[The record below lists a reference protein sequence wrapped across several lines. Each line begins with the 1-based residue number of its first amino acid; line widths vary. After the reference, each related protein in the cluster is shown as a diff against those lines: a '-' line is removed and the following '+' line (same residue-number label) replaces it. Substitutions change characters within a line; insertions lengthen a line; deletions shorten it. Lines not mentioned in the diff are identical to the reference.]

1 MSRHRPRARWLLMG
15 SALLASAFML
25 AACETATPYSTIVSE
40 GSHAQNILALLKPV
54 SVAALVVFLLVE
66 GLLVY
71 SVIRFRR
78 RSQAMPAQTH
88 GNTRVEILWTI
99 APAIIVLVIAVLTF
113 RTQAINS
120 VQPPGALRVEVIGH
134 QWFWEF
140 RYPEQNIITANDLY
154 IPVGRDVNFV
164 LDSVDVIH
172 SFWVPRLAGKTDL
185 IPNNTN
191 YISFRAE
198 QEGIYRGECAEF
210 CGEEHALMRFRV
222 IAVAPDVFDR
232 WAAEHAT
239 PPQKPAGDYVVPTA
253 VPRTTPTPGAPTPTV
268 APTPTPPSDP
278 AARGQIT
285 FIRKGCVGCHVIDGV
300 QQAKGQTGPNLTYF
314 GSRTTIAA
322 GVLPNTPENLRS
334 WLHDPG
340 AIKPGNLM
348 AAAIKPGVLT
358 DQEINDL
365 IAYLD
370 GMKLENVPLP
380 PER

>member
-15 SALLASAFML
+15 IALLASALML
-25 AACETATPYSTIVSE
+25 AACTTATPYSMIAPE
-40 GSHAQNILALLKPV
+40 GSHAQNIYNLLKPV
-54 SVAALVVFLLVE
+54 SVAALVVFILVE

-71 SVIRFRR
+71 SVFRFRR
-78 RSQAMPAQTH
+78 RSQAMPVQTH

-120 VQPPGALRVEVIGH
+120 VQPPDALRIEVVGH

-140 RYPEQNIITANDLY
+140 KYPEQGIVTANDLY
-154 IPVGRDVNFV
+154 IPVGRDVTFV

-172 SFWVPRLAGKTDL
+172 SFWVPRLAGKTDV

-191 YISFRAE
+191 YISFRA
-198 QEGIYRGECAEF
+198 QREGVYHGECAEF

-222 IAVAPDVFDR
+222 IAVAPDVFAR
-232 WAAEHAT
+232 WATEHAT
-239 PPQKPAGDYVVPTA
+239 PPQKPAGDYVIPTA
-253 VPRTTPTPGAPTPTV
+253 VKRTTPTPGAPTPTV

-300 QQAKGQTGPNLTYF
+300 PQAKGQTGPNLTYF
-314 GSRTTIAA
+314 GNRLTIAA
-322 GVLPNTPENLRS
+322 GTMPNTPENLQL

-348 AAAIKPGVLT
+348 AAAIKPGVLSQ
-358 DQEINDL
+358 QEISDL
-365 IAYLD
+365 IAYLE
-370 GMKLENVPLP
+370 GMKLNDVPLP